1 MLGGPLPRLI
11 NGLLYIIC
19 IEQIGE
25 RERERDGLLFKN
37 MRDIKDILMI
47 KI

>member
-11 NGLLYIIC
+11 NGLPIYYLYRTNW
-19 IEQIGE
+19 

>member
-1 MLGGPLPRLI
+1 MLGGPLLRLI

-19 IEQIGE
+19 IEKIG
-25 RERERDGLLFKN
+25 ERERDGLLFKN
-37 MRDIKDILMI
+37 MRDIKVILMI

>member
-25 RERERDGLLFKN
+25 REREMDYYS
-37 MRDIKDILMI
+37 
-47 KI
+47 KICEI

>member
-25 RERERDGLLFKN
+25 RERERWIIIQKYARYKRYLND
-37 MRDIKDILMI
+37 
-47 KI
+47 